1 MIADDFLKAARAAIS
16 EGDHQ
21 AANEYMD
28 AARDGIRAA
37 RIQSIKATARAVID
51 DLQRIQHAERLC
63 RYAVS
68 SGRAT
73 PAAIQLIRELEG
85 APRLD
90 SKKSLFAAA
99 NLNAFEWHRRNRSE
113 VFNLIAEAAMEA
125 AEGSKYDHR

>member
-1 MIADDFLKAARAAIS
+1 MIANDYLAAAKAAIS
-16 EGDHQ
+16 EGDHA
-21 AANEYMD
+21 AANEYLD

-37 RIQSIKATARAVID
+37 RIQSIKATAKAVID

-73 PAAIQLIRELEG
+73 PAAIQLIRQLEN

-90 SKKSLFAAA
+90 TKKSLFAAA
-99 NLNAFEWHRRNRSE
+99 NLNAFEWHNRNRSE
-113 VFNLIAEAAMEA
+113 VFDLINQAAIEAS
-125 AEGSKYDHR
+125 EGHRLS

>member
-1 MIADDFLKAARAAIS
+1 MIADDFLTAARAAIT

-21 AANEYMD
+21 AAAEYMD

-37 RIQSIKATARAVID
+37 RIEAVKATAKAVID

-90 SKKSLFAAA
+90 TKKSLFGPQNLAA
-99 NLNAFEWHRRNRSE
+99 FDWHRCNRSE
-113 VFNLIAEAAMEA
+113 IFDLIAQA
-125 AEGSKYDHR
+125 AEEASEGRSII

>member
-1 MIADDFLKAARAAIS
+1 MIASDFLAAAKAAIT
-16 EGDHQ
+16 EGDH
-21 AANEYMD
+21 ATANEYLD

-37 RIQSIKATARAVID
+37 RIQSIKATARAVIE

-73 PAAIQLIRELEG
+73 PAAIQLIRELEA

-99 NLNAFEWHRRNRSE
+99 NLNAFEWHNRNRSE
-113 VFNLIAEAAMEA
+113 IFNLIAEAATEA
-125 AEGSKYDHR
+125 AEGRRYEY

>member
-1 MIADDFLKAARAAIS
+1 MIADDFLKAARAAIT

-21 AANEYMD
+21 AAAEYMT

-37 RIQSIKATARAVID
+37 RIEAVKATAKAVID

-68 SGRAT
+68 SGRGT
-73 PAAIQLIRELEG
+73 PAATRLIRELEA

-90 SKKSLFAAA
+90 KGKSLFGPQ
-99 NLNAFEWHRRNRSE
+99 NLAAFEWHRRNRSE
-113 VFNLIAEAAMEA
+113 VFNLIAEAAEESTQWSQVA
-125 AEGSKYDHR
+125 